1 MAAMYEFLRAL
12 TASDSEFLR
21 RWRSYPHC
29 HFPHLHCHFPRKR
42 GIQYAAAHR
51 SIIAVSGILGR
62 LVEPGDDSG
71 NAATPPPATSAPPSS
86 ARSRTRRAAR
96 TGSAH

>member
-12 TASDSEFLR
+12 TASDPEFLR
-21 RWRSYPHC
+21 RRRSYPHC
-29 HFPHLHCHFPRKR
+29 HSPPKR

-62 LVEPGDDSG
+62 PVEPGDDG
-71 NAATPPPATSAPPSS
+71 GIAATPPPATPAPPSS
-86 ARSRTRRAAR
+86 ARSRTRPAAR